1 MPANLTPQYSAAEE
15 AFKKAKTSEEK
26 LACLKTMYQLL
37 PKHKH
42 TEKMQADLKT
52 KMANMRDEIEKKSST
67 PVKTTGVAKIP
78 RQGAGQIVILGA
90 PNVGKSSI
98 ITKVTKASSAVAAY
112 PFTTRDPIPGMMETQ
127 EVRIQLIDLPPI
139 TKDHLESW
147 QANMI
152 RNADAAL
159 LVIDLGDDDGLTA
172 TQEVLD
178 RLAEA
183 KIKLAFHHDVDMD
196 PEFDWTRCLVV
207 GTKIDQPDA
216 DFRQELYA
224 EMIPAQAT
232 WAKLSCTTDA
242 GVEEFKKATFDLL
255 QLIRIYSKQPG
266 KPLVKKDPFT
276 VPDGSTI
283 FDLAESIHQDIA
295 KNFKHARIWGTGV
308 IDGQTVSRDHEL
320 HDLDVVE
327 IHS

>member
-15 AFKKAKTSEEK
+15 AYKKAKTSEEK
-26 LACLKTMYQLL
+26 LACLKTMFQLL

-42 TEKMQADLKT
+42 SEKMQADLKT
-52 KMANMRDEIEKKSST
+52 KMSKMRDEIEKKSSA
-67 PVKTTGVAKIP
+67 PAKVAGVAKIP
-78 RQGAGQIVILGA
+78 KQGAGQIVILGA

-98 ITKVTKASSAVAAY
+98 ITKVTKASSVVAPY
-112 PFTTRDPIPGMMETQ
+112 PFTTREPFPGMMETQ

-178 RLAEA
+178 RLKEA
-183 KIKLAFHHDVDMD
+183 KIKLAMNEETDAD

-207 GTKIDQPDA
+207 GTKIDLPDA
-216 DFRQELYA
+216 DFRKEFYA
-224 EMIPAQAT
+224 DLVGSKT
-232 WAKLSCTTDA
+232 VWSCLSCTTDA
-242 GVEEFKKATFDLL
+242 GVEEFKKATFNLL
-255 QLIRIYSKQPG
+255 QLIRVYSKQPG
-266 KPLVKKDPFT
+266 KPVVKKDPFT

-283 FDLAESIHQDIA
+283 IDLAESIHQDLA
-295 KNFKHARIWGTGV
+295 KTFKHARIWGTAV